1 MKEMIRAQELAR
13 QAQQESTQAE
23 LEDFKAED
31 VIQEDGF
38 SGDFEFD
45 PPKNDPF
52 SQGFSNFSEDD
63 FNFGRIEGANG
74 DAKTFDDEDR

>member
-1 MKEMIRAQELAR
+1 MKEMIRLQELAKH
-13 QAQQESTQAE
+13 AQQESSQPD
-23 LEDFKAED
+23 LDDFKEED
-31 VIQEDGF
+31 VIHGDGF

-63 FNFGRIEGANG
+63 FNFGRIEGAGG